1 MKSQTKFLGTNE
13 RFHRTMSAFQE
24 DQSRRLSEYKKTPQP
39 PAMETYFQK
48 GFDTTK
54 EFRKKEYGRNH

>member
-1 MKSQTKFLGTNE
+1 
-13 RFHRTMSAFQE
+13 MSAFQE